1 MDWRIGNR
9 LADWQWI
16 GGLVMGL
23 WNGPGLISDWQWI
36 GRLAM
41 DWQIG
46 NGLAMDWRIGDGFPD
61 GLGLTLHWWISDGFT
76 DWSRIGIG
84 LADWSW
90 ICTELED
97 WRCIGFLCFVAVA
110 LTAWEIIHR
119 GDTSVGPHRIL
130 VPRLCAELSSDRH
143 IIGMICVNAWQ
154 CPANR

>member
-1 MDWRIGNR
+1 M
-9 LADWQWI
+9 
-16 GGLVMGL
+16 MGL

-61 GLGLTLHWWISDGFT
+61 GLGLALHWWISDGFT

-84 LADWSW
+84 LTDWSW
-90 ICTELED
+90 ICTGLED

-130 VPRLCAELSSDRH
+130 VPRLCAELSSDWH

-154 CPANR
+154 CPANP